1 MWVSELSLVCFQHS
15 ETWKQRFSLSLSLEW
30 VWLIWRYKQ
39 REQIKLFFV
48 NKSCECVFVTPYK
61 ITAFWRPMAEK
72 QFLVANGVGGVG
84 GAQTSPSLRVCAT
97 VSCAL
102 HSMARS
108 RTYADQ
114 SAGSRLVFEKGLK
127 NAQTGGAGRNSTY
140 FLGWIGGGGGQQ
152 ARLFVSFFQLSDS

>member
-1 MWVSELSLVCFQHS
+1 
-15 ETWKQRFSLSLSLEW
+15 
-30 VWLIWRYKQ
+30 
-39 REQIKLFFV
+39 
-48 NKSCECVFVTPYK
+48 
-61 ITAFWRPMAEK
+61 MAEK

-108 RTYADQ
+108 RTHAAQ

-140 FLGWIGGGGGQQ
+140 FWVELVEEVDNKQDS
-152 ARLFVSFFQLSDS
+152 LFLFSSYRTVNVVPFYLAVFSILCCYNT